1 VSGSSRCRFPP
12 AARRARP
19 ARSTPGRA
27 VARGG
32 SRRSSTAASDV
43 RAPVRRCARS
53 DAIGRRRD
61 RFAQQSRE
69 PPADE
74 DVDPVELRVTAPL
87 RPASLSSRRA
97 IPSSQ
102 STASPRAGSKRWAS
116 SSAVANVSAHS
127 SAANPRSWARLAKC
141 SSSAATWRREKT
153 ANASGSP
160 SRPARI
166 ASSSIPTPSLGP
178 AGEQVQAHEQN
189 LARSGRRSSA
199 APTNGRPA
207 QLVRRPCEE
216 RAEADSAQVAGG
228 SPGWRRRAPTIAH
241 ASKRE
246 RGQVAQLAAR
256 PSSRERSKRRPVS
269 LGSASSFSRARRRV
283 SASET
288 SRCWAPSCRC
298 RSSRRRSRRPSEA
311 ALVSGLGPA
320 VVVNAVLRSAA
331 ARRSLVS
338 VERIVDERGGS
349 GPLPRGPPQSRI
361 GRAPPVQG

>member
-1 VSGSSRCRFPP
+1 VTRCSGVAATRRGRGQQQDDCAENRLRAGLRPYAWTNRWETTRVSGSSRCRFPP

-116 SSAVANVSAHS
+116 SSAVANASAHR
-127 SAANPRSWARLAKC
+127 SAANPRSCVPLAKC
-141 SSSAATWRREKT
+141 SSNAATWRR
-153 ANASGSP
+153 
-160 SRPARI
+160 
-166 ASSSIPTPSLGP
+166 
-178 AGEQVQAHEQN
+178 
-189 LARSGRRSSA
+189 
-199 APTNGRPA
+199 
-207 QLVRRPCEE
+207 
-216 RAEADSAQVAGG
+216 
-228 SPGWRRRAPTIAH
+228 
-241 ASKRE
+241 
-246 RGQVAQLAAR
+246 
-256 PSSRERSKRRPVS
+256 
-269 LGSASSFSRARRRV
+269 
-283 SASET
+283 
-288 SRCWAPSCRC
+288 
-298 RSSRRRSRRPSEA
+298 
-311 ALVSGLGPA
+311 
-320 VVVNAVLRSAA
+320 
-331 ARRSLVS
+331 
-338 VERIVDERGGS
+338 
-349 GPLPRGPPQSRI
+349 
-361 GRAPPVQG
+361 